1 MTEEQDGS
9 PEGGREVAA
18 SGRWARA
25 RQWLDRAKGSAG
37 YERQTLELI
46 GKSALA
52 ATAAWYVAHNV
63 LAAQSPAF
71 APFSAVLIM
80 QVTIYQSLVQAL
92 RYVAAVSAGVMVQAA
107 LGYLAGPD
115 LLTFVLVA
123 LIAMAIGRWRRL
135 GSQGSQVAT
144 AAFFAFSTYAAAS
157 GNLER
162 IEELGQI
169 LMLVGIGCGIG
180 VLINVTVVPPMRYRS
195 AEYGIRVLA
204 HSLCDLISDI
214 APALREGDLD
224 DERTAHWRQRATTL
238 GPLVTQARSALNTAV
253 ESKYY
258 NPRQLLPGH
267 RTHHDFSGYEELV
280 DALERVTHQLT
291 SLTRALHQ
299 WPEDENGEDC
309 RGFLTDYAGLL
320 EALSRITRLFSEID
334 EQHLPRQAE
343 GLCRAAEAA
352 QEKRTALVENVR
364 ETALPTDDPSRP
376 YSILLAEATRLMEE
390 AQHSCDIL
398 QHTVDEASQTGELQ
412 QRTEE

>member
-1 MTEEQDGS
+1 
-9 PEGGREVAA
+9 AA

-267 RTHHDFSGYEELV
+267 RTHHDFSGYQELVDALERTAVESKYYNPRQLLPGHRTHHDFSGYQELV

-299 WPEDENGEDC
+299 WPEDENGADR

-320 EALSRITRLFSEID
+320 ESLSRIT
-334 EQHLPRQAE
+334 
-343 GLCRAAEAA
+343 
-352 QEKRTALVENVR
+352 
-364 ETALPTDDPSRP
+364 
-376 YSILLAEATRLMEE
+376 
-390 AQHSCDIL
+390 
-398 QHTVDEASQTGELQ
+398 
-412 QRTEE
+412 